1 METTGDWTES
11 EEGVDRVERA
21 IELEIDAAEA
31 WAAISDPAVLERWL
45 ADEVDLRPV
54 EGAPIRFRIDG
65 ELRPGRVERVR
76 EGRELSFTW
85 HREPGRTSL
94 VELELEPCVSGIRL
108 RVIETS
114 FDLVPPPLMH
124 AWARPM
130 AGLSS
135 LFAPVGA

>member
-1 METTGDWTES
+1 MEFTEDLTES
-11 EEGVDRVERA
+11 DEADRVERA
-21 IELEIDAAEA
+21 IELEASPAEA
-31 WAAISDPAVLERWL
+31 WAAISSPVMLERWL

-76 EGRELSFTW
+76 EGREIAFTW

-94 VELELEPCVSGIRL
+94 VELELEPCVSGTRIR
-108 RVIETS
+108 VTETS
-114 FDLVPPPLMH
+114 FDVDPPALMH

-130 AGLSS
+130 ANLSS
-135 LFAPVGA
+135 LYAPVGA